1 MSAAKRLSASTAA
14 VGLAAAGLVGLTATA
29 AHADGCTNVGTR
41 YHAVI
46 RACAHQDG
54 YPGWVGMSYSV
65 VTAGS
70 TDERVWFKVES
81 SCGEKYFS
89 GNDVQEPSWSL
100 GYTCGSLTGGYIRS
114 VEVYTTESGVQD
126 SNSYFPVYH

>member
-1 MSAAKRLSASTAA
+1 MRLTKRLATTGAA
-14 VGLAAAGLVGLTATA
+14 VSLAAAGLVGLTATA
-29 AHADGCTNVGTR
+29 AHADGCTNLSTR
-41 YHAVI
+41 YQAVI
-46 RACAHQDG
+46 HVCAHQDG

-65 VTAGS
+65 LTPGS

-81 SCGEKYFS
+81 SSGEKYFS
-89 GNDVQEPSWSL
+89 GNDVQEPNWSL
-100 GYTCGSLTGGYIRS
+100 GYTSGSLTGGYIRS